1 MSAPQL
7 RRISSLLLAATIIAL
22 ALACPLAAQTAP
34 STPQA
39 APSEA
44 APKTD
49 PVREQAVN
57 LYKQG
62 KMVEAMPLF
71 ENLCTLYP
79 KDMAMWEDWG
89 MTTLGYSQTLP
100 DADRRKKARALAR
113 SRLGKAKELGDNSNL
128 LQILMAEIPEDGGEG
143 TYSASKESQQHH
155 AASGSRFLPR

>member
-1 MSAPQL
+1 MYVLAVT
-7 RRISSLLLAATIIAL
+7 LAAVAVVS
-22 ALACPLAAQTAP
+22 PLSAQTAP
-34 STPQA
+34 SPSPA
-39 APSEA
+39 APTET
-44 APKTD
+44 APQTD
-49 PVREQAVN
+49 PVRQQAVD